1 MHGAQSEKDK
11 IKIGSGNSWK
21 PKQISSMLERLWT
34 PGDRRSGLHS
44 QTRQFHP
51 GDRYHCAQ
59 QMALT
64 VVHKGVKLHCTSAHA
79 PCNEGKRKRELC
91 KNKSQYQNVT
101 YSDPDVHG
109 NPLTRKTFANLPTW
123 RKNMPRRKRLCYPSN
138 HLPQGRLDS
147 RWDPRPTRGTTFRP
161 RLVK

>member
-1 MHGAQSEKDK
+1 MHAATSEKDK

-51 GDRYHCAQ
+51 GDRYHRAQ
-59 QMALT
+59 HTALT

-91 KNKSQYQNVT
+91 NNKSRYENVI

-109 NPLTRKTFANLPTW
+109 NPLTKKNVRQPANLKEKYAEEEEAVLLIEPPT
-123 RKNMPRRKRLCYPSN
+123 
-138 HLPQGRLDS
+138 
-147 RWDPRPTRGTTFRP
+147 PRPAGQSLRP
-161 RLVK
+161 QAHPWHHL